1 MVRFPRVIANASRAR
16 RRIRAHSHAYD
27 STADETFST
36 RRSLAQQ
43 GKHDEEDARD
53 ASRARQFTD
62 EERRWFYEAMESGL
76 VNEVSKMKEDV
87 ETLRRGAGTTSTDD
101 EDAIERALE
110 DLIERVESVDN
121 AGDLH
126 AIGGM
131 EALVGTLTRER
142 ATIRAAACEA
152 LATTTQNHPEAQR
165 HAVEAGVIGALV
177 NVVERDG
184 SDEVRAKG
192 LYALSCV
199 VRGCEEARRAFSL
212 GGGARACARLIGHPG
227 AERVRVK
234 ALTLGKHVFT
244 QSEGDMA
251 SAIEFGAV
259 PNAAACLA
267 SDDVNCREAAAR
279 VLLDIARCVDFEK
292 YPKAVDDF
300 RSQGTIA
307 RIARARETI
316 AGMKD
321 PDDVDANSET
331 KVALDALDAMLA

>member
-1 MVRFPRVIANASRAR
+1 MVRFPRVIADASRAR
-16 RRIRAHSHAYD
+16 RRYSPCIRTHS
-27 STADETFST
+27 TRTLTRRFR

-43 GKHDEEDARD
+43 GKHDEQDARD
-53 ASRARQFTD
+53 ASHARQFTD

-87 ETLRRGAGTTSTDD
+87 ETLRRGASATSNDD

-121 AGDLH
+121 AGDVH

>member
-1 MVRFPRVIANASRAR
+1 M
-16 RRIRAHSHAYD
+16 
-27 STADETFST
+27 
-36 RRSLAQQ
+36 
-43 GKHDEEDARD
+43 
-53 ASRARQFTD
+53 
-62 EERRWFYEAMESGL
+62 
-76 VNEVSKMKEDV
+76 VNEVSRMREDV
-87 ETLRRGAGTTSTDD
+87 ETLRTGTGTGPMSD
-101 EDAIERALE
+101 EDAEAIERALE
-110 DLIERVESVDN
+110 DLIERVERVDN
-121 AGDLH
+121 AGDVH

-131 EALVGTLTRER
+131 EALTGTLTCAR
-142 ATIRAAACEA
+142 ATIRASACEA
-152 LATTTQNHPEAQR
+152 LATTTQNHPEAQK
-165 HAVEAGVIGALV
+165 HALEAGVVDALMKV
-177 NVVERDG
+177 AEGDE
-184 SDEVRAKG
+184 SDEVRAKA

-199 VRGCEEARRAFSL
+199 VRGCEEAQRAFSAV
-212 GGGARACARLIGHPG
+212 GGAGACARLMAHEG

-244 QSEGDMA
+244 QSEENMA

-300 RSQGTIA
+300 RSQATTA

>member
-1 MVRFPRVIANASRAR
+1 
-16 RRIRAHSHAYD
+16 
-27 STADETFST
+27 
-36 RRSLAQQ
+36 
-43 GKHDEEDARD
+43 
-53 ASRARQFTD
+53 
-62 EERRWFYEAMESGL
+62 
-76 VNEVSKMKEDV
+76 MKEDV
-87 ETLRRGAGTTSTDD
+87 ETLRRGASATSNDD

-212 GGGARACARLIGHPG
+212 GGGAR
-227 AERVRVK
+227 V
-234 ALTLGKHVFT
+234 
-244 QSEGDMA
+244 
-251 SAIEFGAV
+251 
-259 PNAAACLA
+259 
-267 SDDVNCREAAAR
+267 
-279 VLLDIARCVDFEK
+279 
-292 YPKAVDDF
+292 
-300 RSQGTIA
+300 
-307 RIARARETI
+307 
-316 AGMKD
+316 
-321 PDDVDANSET
+321 
-331 KVALDALDAMLA
+331 

>member
-1 MVRFPRVIANASRAR
+1 M
-16 RRIRAHSHAYD
+16 
-27 STADETFST
+27 
-36 RRSLAQQ
+36 
-43 GKHDEEDARD
+43 
-53 ASRARQFTD
+53 
-62 EERRWFYEAMESGL
+62 
-76 VNEVSKMKEDV
+76 
-87 ETLRRGAGTTSTDD
+87 
-101 EDAIERALE
+101 
-110 DLIERVESVDN
+110 DN

-142 ATIRAAACEA
+142 RRRAAACEA

-300 RSQGTIA
+300 RSQG
-307 RIARARETI
+307 RSRASR
-316 AGMKD
+316 
-321 PDDVDANSET
+321 
-331 KVALDALDAMLA
+331 ALERRSPG

>member
-1 MVRFPRVIANASRAR
+1 MHSTRTLTRRFR
-16 RRIRAHSHAYD
+16 
-27 STADETFST
+27 

-43 GKHDEEDARD
+43 GKHDEQDARD
-53 ASRARQFTD
+53 ASHARQFTD

>member
-1 MVRFPRVIANASRAR
+1 M
-16 RRIRAHSHAYD
+16 
-27 STADETFST
+27 
-36 RRSLAQQ
+36 
-43 GKHDEEDARD
+43 
-53 ASRARQFTD
+53 
-62 EERRWFYEAMESGL
+62 
-76 VNEVSKMKEDV
+76 
-87 ETLRRGAGTTSTDD
+87 
-101 EDAIERALE
+101 
-110 DLIERVESVDN
+110 
-121 AGDLH
+121 
-126 AIGGM
+126 
-131 EALVGTLTRER
+131 
-142 ATIRAAACEA
+142 
-152 LATTTQNHPEAQR
+152 
-165 HAVEAGVIGALV
+165 
-177 NVVERDG
+177 
-184 SDEVRAKG
+184 
-192 LYALSCV
+192 
-199 VRGCEEARRAFSL
+199 
-212 GGGARACARLIGHPG
+212 IGHPG